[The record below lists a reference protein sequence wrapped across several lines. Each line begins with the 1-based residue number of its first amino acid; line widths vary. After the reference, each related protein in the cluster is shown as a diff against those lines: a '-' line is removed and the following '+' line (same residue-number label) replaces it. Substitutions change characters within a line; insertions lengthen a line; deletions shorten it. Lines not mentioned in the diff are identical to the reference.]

1 MKLFTIHYMSNNEG
15 ENEVVKTASI
25 QAKTTREAKAE
36 AKKQQPEDAAW
47 YEVANV
53 ENL

>member
-36 AKKQQPEDAAW
+36 AKKQQPTDATW
-47 YEVANV
+47 FEIVNV
-53 ENL
+53 ESL

>member
-25 QAKTTREAKAE
+25 QAKTTREAKQE

-47 YEVANV
+47 FEIVSIEA
-53 ENL
+53 L